1 MKTILSRGEKAFS
14 ITSII
19 ILSILA
25 IVAFSPFL
33 LIFISSISSQKSL
46 ILSGYTF
53 FPSEFSLDGYLYLL
67 AKVKVILRA
76 YGVSIFVTVVGT
88 LTSLL
93 ITPMLAYPLSRP
105 KFKLRGI
112 ITFLVFFSLLF
123 NGGVVPS
130 YIMWTNIFKIK
141 NTIWALIIPTYL
153 MNGFNVLLVKN
164 YFEKN
169 VPDDLIEAARI
180 DGAGEL
186 TIFWR
191 IMMPMSTPV
200 IATIGMFTGLAYWN
214 DWINGLYY
222 INNPELYGIQQFLI
236 RILDN
241 ITFLKSS
248 AASSIIGNTI
258 ITLPSD
264 SVRMALAVVGI
275 LPILITFPLLQKY
288 FIKGIVIG
296 AVKG

>member
-14 ITSII
+14 LTSII
-19 ILSILA
+19 ILSIFA
-25 IVAFSPFL
+25 VAAFSPFL

-46 ILSGYTF
+46 ILNGYTF

-88 LTSLL
+88 FTSLL

-169 VPDDLIEAARI
+169 IPDDLVEAARI

-264 SVRMALAVVGI
+264 SVRMALAVIGI

>member
-25 IVAFSPFL
+25 VVAFSPFL
-33 LIFISSISSQKSL
+33 LIFISSVSSQKSL
-46 ILSGYTF
+46 ILNGYTF
-53 FPSEFSLDGYLYLL
+53 FPNEFSLDGYLYLL

-169 VPDDLIEAARI
+169 IPDDLVEAARI

>member
-25 IVAFSPFL
+25 VVAFSPFL
-33 LIFISSISSQKSL
+33 LIFISSVSSQKSL
-46 ILSGYTF
+46 ILNGYTF
-53 FPSEFSLDGYLYLL
+53 FPNEFSLDGYLYLL

-169 VPDDLIEAARI
+169 ITDDLVEAARI